1 MFYLEKVSF
10 LHKVVN
16 LYSPCQLQWYFKC
29 IDPIQCHMS
38 YFFCLYSENIRFKK
52 KKPTVIPIWS
62 IFPPIHILNP
72 FFYMSGK

>member
-52 KKPTVIPIWS
+52 KKTHCNSNLVHLSSYPYIKPI
-62 IFPPIHILNP
+62 FLHVR
-72 FFYMSGK
+72 